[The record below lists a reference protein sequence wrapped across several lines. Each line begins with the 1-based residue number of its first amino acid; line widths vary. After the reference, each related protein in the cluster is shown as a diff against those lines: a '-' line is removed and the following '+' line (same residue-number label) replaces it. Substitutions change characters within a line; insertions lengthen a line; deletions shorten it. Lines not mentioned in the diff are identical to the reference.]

1 MLRLPLRIYYQT
13 DPQDK
18 DALVI
23 SEFTV
28 KRTDSLMSLALICTE
43 YFKIEVKDLAKNFRL
58 RSFDEKKKTKLSVY
72 DGFEDSLLKLRFN
85 FTTVLIIEAK

>member
-1 MLRLPLRIYYQT
+1 MLRLPLRIYCQT

-18 DALVI
+18 DALAMT
-23 SEFTV
+23 EFTV

>member
-18 DALVI
+18 DALVM

-58 RSFDEKKKTKLSVY
+58 RSFDEK
-72 DGFEDSLLKLRFN
+72 LKA
-85 FTTVLIIEAK
+85 V